1 MSSYITIILYT
12 IILFPFIT
20 LIITLPYMII
30 NYHKYGSV
38 SFFRT
43 LIVYTFI
50 LKPLGLEYLQT
61 ISFILIIAFLSVDF
75 KENITMLYLG
85 ICFVCCVLAF
95 FAIAHNEKKNEEN
108 FIPEP
113 ISYIVY
119 IEDNADYKTLVQNY
133 TIESEQDNL
142 TTIVL
147 KEN

>member
-1 MSSYITIILYT
+1 MLPVSVDGVIWLTTNYTSYSIPTIVGFLMSVLGV
-12 IILFPFIT
+12 L
-20 LIITLPYMII
+20 
-30 NYHKYGSV
+30 GV
-38 SFFRT
+38 S
-43 LIVYTFI
+43 
-50 LKPLGLEYLQT
+50 
-61 ISFILIIAFLSVDF
+61 SFILIIALLSVDF
-75 KENITMLYLG
+75 KENVTMLYSC

-95 FAIAHNEKKNEEN
+95 FAIAHNEKKNQEN

-119 IEDNADYKTLVQNY
+119 IEDNADYKIFIQNY

>member
-1 MSSYITIILYT
+1 MLPVSVEGVTWLATNYASYSTPTI
-12 IILFPFIT
+12 
-20 LIITLPYMII
+20 
-30 NYHKYGSV
+30 V
-38 SFFRT
+38 SF
-43 LIVYTFI
+43 LMYV
-50 LKPLGLEYLQT
+50 LGVLGVS
-61 ISFILIIAFLSVDF
+61 SFILIIAFLSVDF
-75 KENITMLYLG
+75 KENITMLYSG

>member
-1 MSSYITIILYT
+1 MLPVSVEGVTWLVTNYASYSTPTI
-12 IILFPFIT
+12 
-20 LIITLPYMII
+20 
-30 NYHKYGSV
+30 V
-38 SFFRT
+38 SF
-43 LIVYTFI
+43 LMYV
-50 LKPLGLEYLQT
+50 LGVLGVS
-61 ISFILIIAFLSVDF
+61 SFISIIAFLSVDF

>member
-1 MSSYITIILYT
+1 MLPVSVEGVTWLATNYTSYSTPTIVAFLMYV
-12 IILFPFIT
+12 LGV
-20 LIITLPYMII
+20 L
-30 NYHKYGSV
+30 GV
-38 SFFRT
+38 S
-43 LIVYTFI
+43 
-50 LKPLGLEYLQT
+50 
-61 ISFILIIAFLSVDF
+61 SFILIIAFLSVDF
-75 KENITMLYLG
+75 KENIIMLYLG

-95 FAIAHNEKKNEEN
+95 FAIAHDEKKNEEN